1 MNGQSRNALLILVL
15 VVVGVLVLLPVLV
28 MPMMWGM
35 MGGWTAGT
43 GMMGGSYWWGWLVM
57 LLFWVLLIGGIAL
70 VAIWLVRQG
79 YIGRGPAR
87 GTDGSGGLDLGNSG
101 SGGSGSRGGQSAL
114 EILSQR
120 YARGEIDREQYE
132 QVKRDILAD

>member
-1 MNGQSRNALLILVL
+1 MILVL
-15 VVVGVLVLLPVLV
+15 VAVGVLVLLPALV

-35 MGGWTAGT
+35 MGGWTAGI

-70 VAIWLVRQG
+70 VAIWLFRQG

-87 GTDGSGGLDLGNSG
+87 GTGGTGGSGGNDGLHLGNSG
-101 SGGSGSRGGQSAL
+101 SGSGSRGGQSAL

-132 QVKRDILAD
+132 QIRRDILAD